1 MQHTQLAVL
10 GGGPGGYAA
19 AFIAADE
26 GLEVTIVEQ
35 DPRLGGTCLLRGCIP
50 SKALLHVARVMGEV
64 DELAKDWGIEFGSPQ
79 IRLEQLRAR
88 KEQVIEKMSGGLRQL
103 AKRRSV
109 RIINGRGALL
119 DSKTLQLSGDDDS
132 IPEDGKLSFDQ
143 LILATGSTPARPG
156 SLAIDSDRVMDSTG
170 ALRLKEI
177 PDTMLVVGGGYI
189 GLEMGTVY
197 AHLGCKVSVVE
208 LTDGLLPG
216 ADRDLVKP
224 LHRRLTKLME
234 DRIYLNTKVGS
245 LGERGDQ
252 VEVAYE
258 GPEKFGT
265 ELYDRVLVS
274 VGRRPNSQ
282 GIGLENTQIQTDGRG
297 FVACNS
303 QQQTAEPN
311 IFAIGDLVGEPMLAH
326 KASHEAKVAV
336 ESVLGKAA
344 SFEPAAIPAVVFTD
358 PEIAWAGLTQEQA
371 EQTGREVQISFYP
384 WAASGR
390 AQALGRVEGLTK
402 ILVDPATDRILGC
415 GIVGPGAGE
424 LIAESV
430 LAIEMGCDVRDITE
444 SIHPHPT
451 LSETLMNAG
460 EVYFGSAVEIYKP
473 RRR

>member
-1 MQHTQLAVL
+1 
-10 GGGPGGYAA
+10 
-19 AFIAADE
+19 
-26 GLEVTIVEQ
+26 
-35 DPRLGGTCLLRGCIP
+35 
-50 SKALLHVARVMGEV
+50 MGEV

-303 QQQTAEPN
+303 Y
-311 IFAIGDLVGEPMLAH
+311 GAH
-326 KASHEAKVAV
+326 SKGFC
-336 ESVLGKAA
+336 L
-344 SFEPAAIPAVVFTD
+344 
-358 PEIAWAGLTQEQA
+358 
-371 EQTGREVQISFYP
+371 
-384 WAASGR
+384 
-390 AQALGRVEGLTK
+390 
-402 ILVDPATDRILGC
+402 
-415 GIVGPGAGE
+415 
-424 LIAESV
+424 
-430 LAIEMGCDVRDITE
+430 
-444 SIHPHPT
+444 
-451 LSETLMNAG
+451 
-460 EVYFGSAVEIYKP
+460 
-473 RRR
+473 